1 MGNINFDFGHFTIIY
16 LNGIPKFQLNYK
28 EEFLSDFRLKLVKL
42 FPEDFIFLH
51 SEIEINKDKESEIKL
66 KEITSPFDQIH
77 LFSQTLYSNKEK
89 QEKINLEFDKMKILE
104 KNNFF
109 SIYEYPQSKENDNTY
124 YSIVLYGSKSENT
137 IFINGFLNF
146 LFNVELEDNYRF
158 KLESIE
164 NQNNNL
170 IQVKNIKSFKGNFS
184 FKCINKEYLNE
195 NGIEEIYEFFNKEKS
210 FNSFIINKYYSGDI
224 DSNDFNYYNYFNE
237 YTIYYR
243 YLDKS
248 MPKNDKEK
256 YYQNFFLIAADKYNF
271 NHPFDSNFL
280 TIDLNKYNEEK
291 TIEELHQIYKEEIKK
306 SNERLINEFFF

>member
-1 MGNINFDFGHFTIIY
+1 MGNMHLNLNFDFGYFTIVY
-16 LNGIPKFQLNYK
+16 LNGIPKLQLNYK

-66 KEITSPFDQIH
+66 KEIKSPFDQIH

-89 QEKINLEFDKMKILE
+89 QEKINLEFDKLKILE

-170 IQVKNIKSFKGNFS
+170 IQVNNIKSFKGNFS

-210 FNSFIINKYYSGDI
+210 FNSFIINKYYSWDL
-224 DSNDFNYYNYFNE
+224 DSNDFNYYNYFDE
-237 YTIYYR
+237 CTMYYR
-243 YLDKS
+243 YIDR
-248 MPKNDKEK
+248 NDKEK
-256 YYQNFFLIAADKYNF
+256 IIKIFF
-271 NHPFDSNFL
+271 
-280 TIDLNKYNEEK
+280 
-291 TIEELHQIYKEEIKK
+291 
-306 SNERLINEFFF
+306 

>member
-1 MGNINFDFGHFTIIY
+1 MGNINLDLGHFTIVY
-16 LNGIPKFQLNYK
+16 LNGIPKLQLNYK

-195 NGIEEIYEFFNKEKS
+195 NGIEEICEFFNKEKS
-210 FNSFIINKYYSGDI
+210 FNSFIINKYYSWDL
-224 DSNDFNYYNYFNE
+224 DSNVFNYYNYFDE
-237 YTIYYR
+237 CTMYYR
-243 YLDKS
+243 YIDR
-248 MPKNDKEK
+248 NDKEK
-256 YYQNFFLIAADKYNF
+256 IIKIFF
-271 NHPFDSNFL
+271 
-280 TIDLNKYNEEK
+280 
-291 TIEELHQIYKEEIKK
+291 
-306 SNERLINEFFF
+306 

>member
-1 MGNINFDFGHFTIIY
+1 MGGHFTIIY
-16 LNGIPKFQLNYK
+16 LNGIPKLQLNYK
-28 EEFLSDFRLKLVKL
+28 EECLSDFRLKLVKL

-66 KEITSPFDQIH
+66 KEIKSPFDQIH

-109 SIYEYPQSKENDNTY
+109 SIYEYPQSKEYDNTY
-124 YSIVLYGSKSENT
+124 YSILLYGSKSENT

-170 IQVKNIKSFKGNFS
+170 IQVNNIKSFKGNFS
-184 FKCINKEYLNE
+184 FKCINKEYLNK
-195 NGIEEIYEFFNKEKS
+195 IEEIYEFFNKEKS
-210 FNSFIINKYYSGDI
+210 FNSFIINKYYSGDLY
-224 DSNDFNYYNYFNE
+224 SNDYF
-237 YTIYYR
+237 
-243 YLDKS
+243 D
-248 MPKNDKEK
+248 
-256 YYQNFFLIAADKYNF
+256 
-271 NHPFDSNFL
+271 
-280 TIDLNKYNEEK
+280 
-291 TIEELHQIYKEEIKK
+291 
-306 SNERLINEFFF
+306 

>member
-1 MGNINFDFGHFTIIY
+1 
-16 LNGIPKFQLNYK
+16 
-28 EEFLSDFRLKLVKL
+28 
-42 FPEDFIFLH
+42 
-51 SEIEINKDKESEIKL
+51 
-66 KEITSPFDQIH
+66 
-77 LFSQTLYSNKEK
+77 
-89 QEKINLEFDKMKILE
+89 MKILE

-170 IQVKNIKSFKGNFS
+170 IQVNNIKSFKGNFS

-195 NGIEEIYEFFNKEKS
+195 NGIEEICEFFNKEKS
-210 FNSFIINKYYSGDI
+210 FNSFIINKYYSRDI
-224 DSNDFNYYNYFNE
+224 DNYYDE
-237 YTIYYR
+237 CTMYYR
-243 YLDKS
+243 YLDRS
-248 MPKNDKEK
+248 MLSNDKEK

-271 NHPFDSNFL
+271 NVPFYSNYL
-280 TIDLNKYNEEK
+280 HINLNECSEEK
-291 TIEELHQIYKEEIKK
+291 KLFEKFHKIKNEEIKK
-306 SNERLINEFFF
+306 K

>member
-1 MGNINFDFGHFTIIY
+1 MGGHFTIIY
-16 LNGIPKFQLNYK
+16 LNGIPKFQLNYE

-89 QEKINLEFDKMKILE
+89 KEKINLEFDKMKILE

-124 YSIVLYGSKSENT
+124 YSILLYGSKSENT

-170 IQVKNIKSFKGNFS
+170 IQVNNIKSFKGNFS

-224 DSNDFNYYNYFNE
+224 DNYYDE
-237 YTIYYR
+237 CTMYYR
-243 YLDKS
+243 YLDRS
-248 MPKNDKEK
+248 MLSNDKEK

-271 NHPFDSNFL
+271 NVPETGNFL
-280 TIDLNKYNEEK
+280 LINLNKYNEEK
-291 TIEELHQIYKEEIKK
+291 TIEELHQIYNEEIQK
-306 SNERLINEFFF
+306 SSINEFFFLMSFNFGNTFWNKKK